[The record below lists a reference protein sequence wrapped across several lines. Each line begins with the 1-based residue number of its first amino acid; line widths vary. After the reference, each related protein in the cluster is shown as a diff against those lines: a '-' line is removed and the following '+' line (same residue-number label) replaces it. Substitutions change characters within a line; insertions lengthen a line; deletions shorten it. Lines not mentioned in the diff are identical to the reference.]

1 MELLLPAL
9 LVLQLLCFVGGYPSG
24 APTGAC
30 EDMLPR
36 HSGVLPQS
44 SPAPYALHTDTRTF
58 QPGQPIT
65 VTISG
70 PEYRGVLLEARTGS
84 NMNTLGNWELPPP
97 DTKFLECSGNPQ
109 GAVTHSNTNL
119 KGNSTAYR
127 WIAPNSTS
135 PVYFIATV
143 AQQRTVFWV
152 NVKSTTLAR
161 EKPGGLGLAV
171 HASAGMTREK
181 SLLLPVI
188 GFLILQVLGGPQ

>member
-1 MELLLPAL
+1 MEQLLPAF
-9 LVLQLLCFVGGYPSG
+9 LVLQVLRCVGGYPSG

-36 HSGVLPQS
+36 HSGVLPQP
-44 SPAPYALHTDTRTF
+44 SPAPYALLTNTRTF

-70 PEYRGVLLEARTGS
+70 PVYRGVLLEARTGS
-84 NMNTLGNWELPPP
+84 GTNALGSWQLPPP

-119 KGNSTAYR
+119 KGNSTVYR

-135 PVYFIATV
+135 PVYFMATV

-152 NVKSTTLAR
+152 NVKSTTLAMG
-161 EKPGGLGLAV
+161 KPGGLGLATG
-171 HASAGMTREK
+171 ASAGMTEEK
-181 SLLLPVI
+181 PLLLLMI
-188 GFLILQVLGGPQ
+188 GFLMLQVLG